1 MNEIDVDN
9 LKYLYDI
16 RANIP
21 LIAACSLIAI
31 LLRNAV
37 CNSCNLKRQKGREEF
52 IKEKMNDVEA
62 VLIGGRDGRETE
74 VERKDQK
81 NMRVCIYECTYVPCL
96 LCCTCKVC
104 SVRTLQESCC
114 FRLNFQKSEKH
125 SRSSSSLR
133 RLNHDNRFLQ

>member
-37 CNSCNLKRQKGREEF
+37 CNSCKLKRQKGREEF
-52 IKEKMNDVEA
+52 IKEKMNEVEA
-62 VLIGGRDGRETE
+62 VLIGERDGRETE

-81 NMRVCIYECTYVPCL
+81 TCVFVFMNAVHARTYRAFSAVRARCAL
-96 LCCTCKVC
+96 YVRCKKVAAF
-104 SVRTLQESCC
+104 V
-114 FRLNFQKSEKH
+114 
-125 SRSSSSLR
+125 
-133 RLNHDNRFLQ
+133 